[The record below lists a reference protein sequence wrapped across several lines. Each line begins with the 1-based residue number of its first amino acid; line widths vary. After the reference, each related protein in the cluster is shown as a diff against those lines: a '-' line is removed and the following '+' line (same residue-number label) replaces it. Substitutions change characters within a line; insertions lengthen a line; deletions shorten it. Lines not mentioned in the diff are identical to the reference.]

1 MKIHNDFLGRGWS
14 FPPEFNRPQKEVE
27 MTTDV
32 EDINNSLKILLSTRP
47 GERVLFPE
55 YGCNLEK
62 MLFKPLNLSLTTEMT
77 ETIKRAIAL
86 YEPRIEVLNV
96 DLDSSEELEGKISI
110 SIDYEVRNTNT
121 RRNMVFPFYKGEG
134 TEIQ

>member
-14 FPPEFNRPQKEVE
+14 FPPEFNKSQKEVE

-32 EDINNSLKILLSTRP
+32 DDINNSLKILLSTRP
-47 GERVLFPE
+47 GERVLFPK

-77 ETIKRAIAL
+77 ETIKKAIML
-86 YEPRIEVLNV
+86 YESRIEVLDV
-96 DLDSSEELEGKISI
+96 VLDNSEELEGKISI
-110 SIDYEVRNTNT
+110 NIDYEVRNTNT

>member
-14 FPPEFNRPQKEVE
+14 FPPEFSKSQKEVE

-32 EDINNSLKILLSTRP
+32 DDINNSLKILLSTRP
-47 GERVLFPE
+47 GERVLFPK

-77 ETIKRAIAL
+77 ETIKKAIML
-86 YEPRIEVLNV
+86 YESRIEVLDV
-96 DLDSSEELEGKISI
+96 VLDNSEELEGKISI